1 MEEKDQ
7 YINQLLAK
15 FEKGTASQE
24 EMQVLE
30 NWFNSFSDK
39 PNILNELDEKEKE
52 QRKQESHKR
61 ITILIEEHEHPME
74 AKTFRMGGFKQWLL
88 VAATLIFIF
97 SAGYLFLFSNQ
108 NKSEVLQ
115 QQANLIQPG
124 SQKATLTLSDG
135 EQILLDDAKDGELS
149 KEGNTSILKIKSGDL
164 VYKANHNNQKVHINT
179 LSTPRGGKY
188 HITLADGTHV
198 WLNAESSIEF
208 PTDFPG
214 NSREVSIQGEAYF
227 EVAKNASKPFLV
239 HTSNQVVEV
248 LGTHFNVNA
257 YENNSAIKTT
267 LLEGSIALQSH
278 QKRMLLIP
286 GQQAINQDET
296 LTKMNVD
303 PSEVIAW
310 KEGFFDFTD
319 ANIKAVIEEF
329 ARWYAIDIEY
339 KGNKINETFTGR
351 IPRDWPFEKVWKIMQ
366 SFKSIQVEMQ
376 GRRIIIEKK

>member
-1 MEEKDQ
+1 MEEKDR

-15 FEKGTASQE
+15 FEKGTATRE

-30 NWFNSFSDK
+30 EWFNSFSDM
-39 PNILNELDEKEKE
+39 PNILDSLDEKEKE
-52 QRKQESHKR
+52 QRRQELHER
-61 ITILIEEHEHPME
+61 ITLGIEQHEHPME
-74 AKTFRMGGFKQWLL
+74 VKTFRMGGFKQWFL
-88 VAATLIFIF
+88 VAASLISIF
-97 SAGYLFLFSNQ
+97 SAGYFFLFSSQ
-108 NKSEVLQ
+108 NKSAQLQ

-124 SQKATLTLSDG
+124 SQKATLTLSNG
-135 EQILLDDAKDGELS
+135 EQILLDDAKEGELS

-188 HITLADGTHV
+188 HITLADGTNV

-239 HTSNQVVEV
+239 HTENQVIEV

-257 YENNSAIKTT
+257 YKNNSAIKTT

-278 QKRMLLIP
+278 QKRLLLIP
-286 GQQAINQDET
+286 GQQVINRDEK
-296 LTKMNVD
+296 LTKITID
-303 PSEVIAW
+303 PTEVIAW
-310 KEGFFDFTD
+310 KEGYFDFTD
-319 ANIKAVIEEF
+319 ANIQSVIEEF

-339 KGNKINETFTGR
+339 KGNTVNETFTGR
-351 IPRDWPFEKVWKIMQ
+351 IPRNWPFEKVWKIMQ

-376 GRRIIIEKK
+376 GRRIIVEKK